1 MRKLIAITLMGLC
14 TAAGAQDKK
23 AISSEVSFEAGYTTL
38 NQANGLGYLGNSAFF
53 SASIAAKNDWV
64 TPAVSATYL
73 PQGSESQANFTAG
86 LSKVFLE
93 EKTFS
98 PSVAASYTR
107 REFSLGSISDT
118 DEINAGVSLD
128 NKFLTPYIG
137 YFNTMAFDNEGVK
150 VGVSTTITYKK
161 LALSPAAE
169 YGLGESFWGA
179 SATLSYA
186 LTSNL
191 TPYIKASISDNDL
204 RNSFNTLDQEIATT
218 VGIKFTF

>member
-1 MRKLIAITLMGLC
+1 MRKLIAITLLGLC
-14 TAAGAQDKK
+14 VATSAQDKK
-23 AISSEVSFEAGYTTL
+23 AVESEVSFEAGYTTL

-53 SASIAAKNDWV
+53 SASIAAKNEWV
-64 TPAVSATYL
+64 TPTVSATYL

-86 LSKVFLE
+86 LSKSFLK
-93 EKTFS
+93 EKALS
-98 PSVAASYTR
+98 PSVTASYTR
-107 REFSLGSISDT
+107 RELSLGGVSDT

-128 NKFLTPYIG
+128 NKYLTPYVG

-150 VGVSTTITYKK
+150 VGVSTTVTYKK
-161 LALSPAAE
+161 LSLSPAAE
-169 YGLGESFWGA
+169 YGLGENFWNA

-191 TPYIKASISDNDL
+191 TPYVKAVVSDNNL
-204 RNSFNTLDQEIATT
+204 ANSFNTLDQEVAAT

>member
-1 MRKLIAITLMGLC
+1 MRKLIAITLLGLC
-14 TAAGAQDKK
+14 VATSAQDKK
-23 AISSEVSFEAGYTTL
+23 AVESEVSFEAGYTTL

-53 SASIAAKNDWV
+53 SASIAAKNEWV
-64 TPAVSATYL
+64 TPTVSATYL

-86 LSKVFLE
+86 LSKSFLE
-93 EKTFS
+93 EKALS
-98 PSVAASYTR
+98 PSVTASYTR
-107 REFSLGSISDT
+107 RELSLGGVSDT

-128 NKFLTPYIG
+128 NKYLTPYVG

-150 VGVSTTITYKK
+150 VGVSTTVTYKK
-161 LALSPAAE
+161 LSLSPAAE
-169 YGLGESFWGA
+169 YGLGENFWNA

-191 TPYIKASISDNDL
+191 TPYVKAVVSDNNL
-204 RNSFNTLDQEIATT
+204 ANSFNTLDQEVAAT

>member
-1 MRKLIAITLMGLC
+1 MRKLIAITLLGLC
-14 TAAGAQDKK
+14 VAASAQDKK
-23 AISSEVSFEAGYTTL
+23 AVESEVSFEAGYTTL

-53 SASIAAKNDWV
+53 SASIAAKNEWV
-64 TPAVSATYL
+64 TPTVSATYL

-86 LSKVFLE
+86 LSKSFLK
-93 EKTFS
+93 EKVLS
-98 PSVAASYTR
+98 PSVTASYTR
-107 REFSLGSISDT
+107 RELSLGGVSDT

-128 NKFLTPYIG
+128 NKYLTPYVG

-150 VGVSTTITYKK
+150 VGVSTTVTYKK
-161 LALSPAAE
+161 LSLSPAAE
-169 YGLGESFWGA
+169 YGLGENFWNA

-191 TPYIKASISDNDL
+191 TPYVKAVVSDNNL
-204 RNSFNTLDQEIATT
+204 ANSFNTLDQEVAAT

>member
-1 MRKLIAITLMGLC
+1 MRKLIAITLLGLC
-14 TAAGAQDKK
+14 VTTSAQDKK
-23 AISSEVSFEAGYTTL
+23 AVESEVSFEAGYTTL

-53 SASIAAKNDWV
+53 SASIAAKNEWV
-64 TPAVSATYL
+64 TPTVSATYL

-86 LSKVFLE
+86 LSKSFLE
-93 EKTFS
+93 EKALS
-98 PSVAASYTR
+98 PSVTASYTR
-107 REFSLGSISDT
+107 RELSLGGVSDT

-128 NKFLTPYIG
+128 NKYLTPYVG

-150 VGVSTTITYKK
+150 VGVSTTVTYKK
-161 LALSPAAE
+161 LSLSPAVE
-169 YGLGESFWGA
+169 YGLGENFWNA

-191 TPYIKASISDNDL
+191 TPYVKAVVSDNNL
-204 RNSFNTLDQEIATT
+204 VNSFNTLDQEVAAT

>member
-1 MRKLIAITLMGLC
+1 MRKLIAITLLGLC
-14 TAAGAQDKK
+14 VAASAQDKK
-23 AISSEVSFEAGYTTL
+23 AVESEVSFEAGYTTL

-53 SASIAAKNDWV
+53 SASIAAKNEWV
-64 TPAVSATYL
+64 TPTVSATYL

-86 LSKVFLE
+86 LSKSFLE
-93 EKTFS
+93 EKALS
-98 PSVAASYTR
+98 PSVTASYTR
-107 REFSLGSISDT
+107 RELSLGGVSDT

-128 NKFLTPYIG
+128 NKYLTPYVG

-150 VGVSTTITYKK
+150 VGVSTTVTYKK
-161 LALSPAAE
+161 LSLSPAAE
-169 YGLGESFWGA
+169 YGLGENFWNA

-191 TPYIKASISDNDL
+191 TPYVKAVVSDNNL
-204 RNSFNTLDQEIATT
+204 ANSFNTLDQEVAAT

>member
-1 MRKLIAITLMGLC
+1 MRKLIAITLLGLC
-14 TAAGAQDKK
+14 VAASAQDKK
-23 AISSEVSFEAGYTTL
+23 AVESEVSFEAGYTTL

-53 SASIAAKNDWV
+53 SASIAAKNEWV
-64 TPAVSATYL
+64 TPTVSATYL

-86 LSKVFLE
+86 LSKSFLK
-93 EKTFS
+93 EKILC
-98 PSVAASYTR
+98 PSVTASYTR
-107 REFSLGSISDT
+107 RELSLGGVSDT

-128 NKFLTPYIG
+128 NKYLTPYVG

-150 VGVSTTITYKK
+150 VGVSTTVTYKK
-161 LALSPAAE
+161 LSLSPAAE
-169 YGLGESFWGA
+169 YGLGENFWNA

-191 TPYIKASISDNDL
+191 TPYVKAVVSDNNL
-204 RNSFNTLDQEIATT
+204 ANSFNTLDQEVAAT